1 MPKKNIIH
9 DQRAFS
15 TTMDAT
21 FFLTLISIAT
31 VILMPSIMAERQYDS
46 AEYTTKQD
54 FTAHILSSLLNS
66 KIDTFDYEVEHP
78 GINGTISPIDK
89 LINGSSAKP
98 FNKQHNHRTFAEIIA
113 EDLILTLSFNDSGT
127 TQAIEPITDPHKE
140 QTTIAITNY
149 LDKRIGGRYNY
160 QLHTTWEP
168 VEGYPLKSSISVGI
182 KPPIDAV
189 KQSSRMTL
197 PTNNRP
203 SKSYLMDTIND
214 TTLTTHINS
223 SNTTKFNTY
232 YDSFN
237 KTIDAAA
244 LSSAQMIPHTAYPFE
259 FNNNTIT
266 ITEQEI
272 VRANQKNIANYL
284 KSSMEEE
291 INNTVSQMA
300 NTNDI
305 NKTRQLRDNQ
315 IESIYN
321 KVNKG
326 YVDITLSIW

>member
-9 DQRAFS
+9 DPRAFS
-15 TTMDAT
+15 TTMDAI

-31 VILMPSIMAERQYDS
+31 VILLPSIMAERQYDS

-54 FTAHILSSLLNS
+54 FTSHILSSLLNS
-66 KIDTFDYEVEHP
+66 KIDTFGYEVEHS
-78 GINGTISPIDK
+78 GINGAGSPIDT

-98 FNKQHNHRTFAEIIA
+98 FNKQHKHRTFAEIIA
-113 EDLILTLSFNDSGT
+113 EDMIITLSFNDNGT
-127 TQAIEPITDPHKE
+127 TQAIDPIAIPHKE

-149 LDKRIGGRYNY
+149 LDTRIGGRYNY
-160 QLHTTWEP
+160 RLHATWEP
-168 VEGYPLKSSISVGI
+168 VEGYPLKSSISIGI

-189 KQSSRMTL
+189 KQSSRITL

-203 SKSYLMDTIND
+203 SKRYLLNTIND
-214 TTLTTHINS
+214 TTLTAHLNS
-223 SNTTKFNTY
+223 SNTTKFSVY
-232 YDSFN
+232 YDGFN
-237 KTIDAAA
+237 TTIDTAA
-244 LSSAQMIPHTAYPFE
+244 LSSAQMIPHIAYPFE
-259 FNNNTIT
+259 FNNTTT
-266 ITEQEI
+266 ITEQGI
-272 VRANQKNIANYL
+272 IRANQKNIANYL
-284 KSSMEEE
+284 KNSMAEE

-300 NTNDI
+300 NINEI
-305 NKTRQLRDNQ
+305 NKTRQLRDDQ